1 MSLMKAR
8 ARTTEEPKQDEQ
20 DQSKCKAYGCPCR
33 ATVNLAGSGWACYA
47 HAFAAADSWPDI
59 TRGLRSHD
67 WILGLVAQI
76 RSMERAYEVPLP
88 KGQTHPSWREF
99 AMRFWAD
106 SDPYCQPRPFE
117 SATPYCDRM
126 LYELLHRIGLRKTRP
141 EPREAAKTKPAGR
154 FASSAT
160 KEFA

>member
-8 ARTTEEPKQDEQ
+8 ARTTEEPKPDEQ

-59 TRGLRSHD
+59 TRGLRTHD
-67 WILGLVAQI
+67 WLIGLVDQV
-76 RSMERAYEVPLP
+76 RRMERAYEVPLP

-99 AMRFWAD
+99 ATRFWAD
-106 SDPYCQPRPFE
+106 SDPYCQPRAFE
-117 SATPYCDRM
+117 NASPYCDRM
-126 LYELLHRIGLRKTRP
+126 LYELLHRIGLQKHRP
-141 EPREAAKTKPAGR
+141 EPRDPASRKSESRLAKTDR
-154 FASSAT
+154 
-160 KEFA
+160 KEIA